1 MRVHVREFRLV
12 AMCRVLGV
20 HRSGYYAW
28 LRQGASTREQED
40 QRLLGLIKHHWLAS
54 GAVYGYR
61 KIALDLRE
69 AGERCSRHR
78 VWRLMKA
85 EGLRAQV
92 GYGRKPR
99 HRGGRV
105 GVVANVLNRDFAP
118 QSPNKIWVTDI
129 TYIRTYEGWLFLAA
143 VMDLY
148 SRQIVGWAT
157 APTMT
162 SDLVLQALVAAAWRR
177 KPAAGVMVHSD
188 QGCRHDNAVAESFFS
203 VLKKERIKRR
213 IYPSRAAA
221 ASDVFDYIE
230 MFYNPIR
237 RHGSAG
243 GMSPVEFERRYT
255 QRSD

>member
-28 LRQGASTREQED
+28 LRQGASAREQED

-99 HRGGRV
+99 HRGGPV
-105 GVVANVLNRDFAP
+105 GVVANVLNRDC
-118 QSPNKIWVTDI
+118 
-129 TYIRTYEGWLFLAA
+129 
-143 VMDLY
+143 
-148 SRQIVGWAT
+148 
-157 APTMT
+157 PT
-162 SDLVLQALVAAAWRR
+162 
-177 KPAAGVMVHSD
+177 
-188 QGCRHDNAVAESFFS
+188 
-203 VLKKERIKRR
+203 
-213 IYPSRAAA
+213 
-221 ASDVFDYIE
+221 
-230 MFYNPIR
+230 
-237 RHGSAG
+237 
-243 GMSPVEFERRYT
+243 
-255 QRSD
+255 RSG